1 MKNNRRIIAYVIYIV
16 LGIALLVLSGTGA
29 VDAFW
34 GGMGTAFL
42 AVAVLRLVW
51 MYRYAKDENY
61 RETVEIE
68 KKDERNHFLRSK
80 AWAWAGYL
88 FILIAAVLAI
98 GMRLAGQELLS
109 VAAGTAVS
117 LMVLLYWGS
126 LLVLRRK
133 Y

>member
-29 VDAFW
+29 VDEFW

-61 RETVEIE
+61 REAVEIE

>member
-61 RETVEIE
+61 REVVEIE

-88 FILIAAVLAI
+88 YIIITGILVIVLKV
-98 GMRLAGQELLS
+98 MGQEQLHQM
-109 VAAGTAVS
+109 VAYGMC
-117 LMVLLYWGS
+117 LMLVLYYGS
-126 LLVLRRK
+126 YLVLRKK

>member
-1 MKNNRRIIAYVIYIV
+1 MKSNRRIIAYVLYIV
-16 LGIALLVLSGTGA
+16 MGIILLVLSGTG
-29 VDAFW
+29 VLDAFW

-61 RETVEIE
+61 REAVEIE
-68 KKDERNHFLRSK
+68 KKDERNRFLQSK

>member
-1 MKNNRRIIAYVIYIV
+1 MKSNRRIIAYVLYIAM
-16 LGIALLVLSGTGA
+16 GIALLVLSSTGV

-42 AVAVLRLVW
+42 AVALLQLVRT
-51 MYRYAKDENY
+51 YRYHKDENY
-61 RETVEIE
+61 REAVEIE
-68 KKDERNHFLRSK
+68 SKDERNRFLRSK
-80 AWAWAGYL
+80 AWAWTGYL
-88 FILIAAVLAI
+88 FIMIAAVLAI

-109 VAAGTAVS
+109 VAAGMAVC

-126 LLVLRRK
+126 FCVLRKK